1 MTPPI
6 VKWPDL
12 HRHWRQAVVVA
23 RALNR
28 AGISAFPLRS
38 IPALSIETPPEYA
51 SGDEIVGPARRRTI
65 RSALRSA
72 GYYTSENGLLA
83 ADGWPALLE
92 HPAPPD
98 TFSEYPTTAIERIVG
113 QSARIALLRP
123 TQAVLLLLRKN
134 SGRIEPPLQ
143 QELLHLVWEQS
154 VDLTNVSL
162 WAGAMGY
169 RRLFVVLP
177 ALRARQCQ
185 GIELRRRGEFD
196 SLLPR

>member
-6 VKWPDL
+6 AKWPDL
-12 HRHWRQAVVVA
+12 HPHWRQAVVVA

-38 IPALSIETPPEYA
+38 IPAISIETPPEYA
-51 SGDEIVGPARRRTI
+51 VDTDVVGPRRRNMI
-65 RSALRSA
+65 RRALRSA
-72 GYYTSENGLLA
+72 GYYPHDDGLLA

-92 HPAPPD
+92 YPMPPE
-98 TFSEYPTTAIERIVG
+98 TFGECPTGVIERIVSHAG
-113 QSARIALLRP
+113 RIALLLP
-123 TQAVLLLLRKN
+123 TQAVLLLLRRN
-134 SGRIEPPLQ
+134 AGRIEPPLQ

-162 WAGAMGY
+162 WAGAIGY
-169 RRLFVVLP
+169 HRLLVVLP
-177 ALRARQCQ
+177 ALRARQYQ